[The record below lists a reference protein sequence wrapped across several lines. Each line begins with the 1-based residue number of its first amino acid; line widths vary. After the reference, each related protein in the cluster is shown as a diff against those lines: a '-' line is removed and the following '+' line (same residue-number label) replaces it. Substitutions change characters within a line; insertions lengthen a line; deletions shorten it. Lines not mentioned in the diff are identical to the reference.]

1 MKFHSVLRSSF
12 FCLLVI
18 PVSYSFGQAQL
29 STKSKK
35 AIEYYNQA
43 DNFRVRNQYNQA
55 ISLLNKAIE
64 KDKNFAE
71 AYFRLGLTYKMMGL
85 MDQSNANFQEGLRL
99 TKDAKKQR
107 PYYFELGDNYMR
119 KGDYQSALTELD
131 KYLSMETTTNKGN
144 LAKAINWKENAQF
157 GLENKKL
164 NSKFRPYIL
173 PPNVNR
179 FMMQY
184 FPVLTADEQQLIF
197 TRRVGPGPDD
207 DEDLVVVRKGK
218 DGEWGEPES
227 ISSNINSRYNE
238 GTCTISA
245 DGRQLIFTSCLG
257 RKGLGNCDLF
267 ESRKIGDE
275 WTEPKNLGPSINSG
289 AWESQPSLSSDG
301 RILYFVSDRR
311 GGSGERD
318 IYVSYK
324 EEDGSWRQA
333 ENLGDDVNTVH
344 DEISPFIHVNNR
356 TLFFAS
362 NGRVGFGGYDIYRSE
377 KEGDQW
383 TAPINIGSPINNHED
398 QFSLFINA
406 SGERG
411 YYSHEVGR
419 DNNTARIYEFD
430 VPEELQIR
438 FKSNF
443 VKGVV
448 RDKETKLPLKASV
461 ELFDLQNDR
470 RVSLVESDSLNGNYL
485 MVLTQGSD
493 YALYVNAHDYLFT
506 SLNFDYELT
515 TQFEPVEIDIYLE
528 KAKAGA
534 SAVLQNIFFDVDKYE
549 LKEKSKTELNKIIRF
564 LNENPSVHVEL
575 GGHTD
580 NTGSPSYNKNLSLK
594 RAESVAD
601 YLVSNGIDTRRI
613 VKKGYGADQPIRA
626 NDTEENKQFNRRI
639 EFKIL

>member
-1 MKFHSVLRSSF
+1 MMFRSFLF
-12 FCLLVI
+12 FFLLTAFF
-18 PVSYSFGQAQL
+18 SYGQAQL

-43 DNFRVRNQYNQA
+43 DNFRVRSQYNQA

-107 PYYFELGDNYMR
+107 AYYFELGDNYMR
-119 KGDYQSALTELD
+119 MGDYQSALTALD
-131 KYLSMETTTNKGN
+131 KYLSMETTNKVN
-144 LAKAINWKENAQF
+144 QAKAVKWKENAQF
-157 GLENKKL
+157 GLENKKS

-173 PPNVNR
+173 PPTVNR

-207 DEDLVVVRKGK
+207 DEDLVVVRKTK
-218 DGEWGEPES
+218 NGEWGEPES

-267 ESRKIGDE
+267 ESKKIGDE
-275 WTEPKNLGPSINSG
+275 WTEPENLGPKINSG

-311 GGSGERD
+311 GGLGERD

-324 EEDGSWRQA
+324 EENGSWTTA
-333 ENLGDDVNTVH
+333 ENLGEDVNTIN

-383 TAPINIGSPINNHED
+383 TAPVNIGSPINNHED

-448 RDKETKLPLKASV
+448 RDKETNQPLKASV

-493 YALYVNAHDYLFT
+493 YALYVNAHEYLFT
-506 SLNFDYELT
+506 SLNFNYELAT
-515 TQFEPVEIDIYLE
+515 HFEPIEIDIFLE
-528 KAKAGA
+528 KAKTGA

-549 LKEKSKTELNKIIRF
+549 LKEKSKTELTKIIRF
-564 LNENPSVHVEL
+564 LNENPDVQVEL
-575 GGHTD
+575 SGHTD
-580 NTGSPSYNKNLSLK
+580 NTGSASYNKNLSLK
-594 RAESVAD
+594 RAESVAN
-601 YLVSNGIDTRRI
+601 YLVLNGIESKRI
-613 VKKGYGADQPIRA
+613 VKKGYGADKPIRP